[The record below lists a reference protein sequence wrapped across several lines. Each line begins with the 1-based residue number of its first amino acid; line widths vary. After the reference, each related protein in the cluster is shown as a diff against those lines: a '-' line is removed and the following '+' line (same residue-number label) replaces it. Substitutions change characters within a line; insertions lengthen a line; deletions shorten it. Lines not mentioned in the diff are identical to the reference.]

1 MPDLSTF
8 AFHALF
14 CYTLL
19 KGKDQRV
26 QMKTENETRKAQE
39 KYIQEMEQYIS
50 SLEKENALQRQL
62 IEMLEQQNAVLQ
74 QHYEEYV
81 DTVHRMIKDFEA

>member
-8 AFHALF
+8 AFHSLF

-19 KGKDQRV
+19 KGKGQRV
-26 QMKTENETRKAQE
+26 RMKTEHETRKARE
-39 KYIQEMEQYIS
+39 KYIREMEQYIS

-62 IEMLEQQNAVLQ
+62 IEMLEQQNAVVQ
-74 QHYEEYV
+74 RHHGEYV
-81 DTVHRMIKDFEA
+81 ETVHRMMKDFEA